1 MKKLLIIIL
10 AILFI
15 SCEKESI
22 IEEET
27 SNAQDH
33 WKVRYLLDCDGE
45 LDQFIHV
52 SNEEFVKGKKTM
64 YAVNETCVMF
74 KFKDMSGKVG
84 YYIMPSASRPCKEH

>member
-22 IEEET
+22 IEQPQG
-27 SNAQDH
+27 QDH
-33 WKVRYLLDCDGE
+33 WKVRYRLDCDGG

-52 SNEEFVKGKKTM
+52 SNEEYEKGRKTM
-64 YAVNETCVMF
+64 YRVNETCG
-74 KFKDMSGKVG
+74 KYRFKDLSGKVG

>member
-1 MKKLLIIIL
+1 MRKLLIIIL
-10 AILFI
+10 AVLFV

-22 IEEET
+22 IEEEPQG
-27 SNAQDH
+27 QDH

-52 SNEEFVKGKKTM
+52 SDEEFIKGKKTM

-74 KFKDMSGKVG
+74 KFKDMSGVVG